1 MDYEQLIYD
10 WIQKHYPKGIE
21 IYADYRDEISAETVQ
36 ELLNAPYD
44 SYTAFWEWLDEA
56 YLETMDDAQ
65 HDAFSDMMDDL
76 EILDE
81 AQYDFKD
88 EFFDYFRD
96 NCPCNPPTD
105 HFLSQSFCC
114 DVFID
119 SGNWSYDCTCEDYGN
134 NYYAT
139 LYKNDKISDIQDES
153 SILWLARKQGYSK
166 LKLYSYIYKRNY
178 AKKHPSKFLR
188 SVNQELANITS
199 NMNTLVFATTFT
211 LEELLRLHTDDKNE
225 PLKISKTTSC
235 GLFDPFNG
243 GGSVLE
249 IELEKDIVID
259 RKWVRGIYLDDAI
272 RRASPLCYGIDDVYG
287 MLDSFWERG

>member
-10 WIQKHYPKGIE
+10 WIQKHYPEGID

-44 SYTAFWEWLDEA
+44 SYTAFWEWLDDA
-56 YLETMDDAQ
+56 YMETMGDAQ
-65 HDAFSDMMDDL
+65 HDAFGDMMDDL
-76 EILDE
+76 EIDDE

-96 NCPCNPPTD
+96 NCPCNEPTD
-105 HFLSQSFCC
+105 HFLNQSFCC
-114 DVFID
+114 DIFID
-119 SGNWSYDCTCEDYGN
+119 SGNWIYDCSCEDYGS
-134 NYYAT
+134 NYYAS
-139 LYKNDKISDIQDES
+139 LYKNDRISDIQAES

-166 LKLYSYIYKRNY
+166 LKLYNYLYKQNY

-188 SVNQELANITS
+188 SIDQELANITS
-199 NMNTLVFATTFT
+199 NMNVLVFATTFT
-211 LEELLRLHTDDKNE
+211 LEELLHLSTDGKKE

-272 RRASPLCYGIDDVYG
+272 RRASPFCCGIDDVYG
-287 MLDSFWERG
+287 MLDSFWKRG

>member
-10 WIQKHYPKGIE
+10 WIQKHYPEGID

-44 SYTAFWEWLDEA
+44 SYTAFWEWLDDA
-56 YLETMDDAQ
+56 YMETMGDAQ
-65 HDAFSDMMDDL
+65 HDAFGDMMDDL
-76 EILDE
+76 EIDDE

-96 NCPCNPPTD
+96 NCPCNEPTD
-105 HFLSQSFCC
+105 HFLNQSFCC
-114 DVFID
+114 DIFID
-119 SGNWSYDCTCEDYGN
+119 SGNWIYDCSCEDYGS
-134 NYYAT
+134 NYYAS
-139 LYKNDKISDIQDES
+139 LYKNDRISDIQAES

-166 LKLYSYIYKRNY
+166 LKLYNYLYKQNY

-188 SVNQELANITS
+188 SIDQELANITS
-199 NMNTLVFATTFT
+199 NMNVLVFATTFT
-211 LEELLRLHTDDKNE
+211 LEELLHLSTDGKKE

-272 RRASPLCYGIDDVYG
+272 RRASPFCYGIDDVYG
-287 MLDSFWERG
+287 MLDSFWKRG